1 MLYGTS
7 HGNLRKGKFQGDI
20 VAFNLPERLEDAGL
34 IFGETLRTLEAE
46 SLVRGTGIS
55 YGIVR
60 YPAVH

>member
-1 MLYGTS
+1 MLYGTP
-7 HGNLRKGKFQGDI
+7 HGNLWKGKFQGDI
-20 VAFNLPERLEDAGL
+20 IAFNLPERLEDAGL